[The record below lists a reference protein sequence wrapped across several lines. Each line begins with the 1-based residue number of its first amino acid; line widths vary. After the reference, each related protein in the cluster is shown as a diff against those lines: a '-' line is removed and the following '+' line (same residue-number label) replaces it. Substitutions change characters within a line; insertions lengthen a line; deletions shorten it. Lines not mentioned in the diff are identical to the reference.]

1 MFLFSPHVGQLT
13 KEGRSCYMT
22 GDLEH
27 CQSLL
32 HIVPQTHY
40 STHTLTFPP
49 TCLLSY
55 NSDIL
60 GAKQQMCLDYLI
72 LIPVAPTAL
81 A

>member
-27 CQSLL
+27 CQALL
-32 HIVPQTHY
+32 HIVPPDKY
-40 STHTLTFPP
+40 CTHTLTFPP
-49 TCLLSY
+49 ACLHSY
-55 NSDIL
+55 NSDIS
-60 GAKQQMCLDYLI
+60 GEKRQICLDYLI